1 MSGRARGTVQLRLLN
16 TRRVLSTLRRA
27 ESPVRIAELAA
38 ATSLTRPTVA
48 QIVSDLEG
56 RGWVQRHDP
65 VGATGR
71 PAARYAL
78 AHRAL
83 AVLAIDAGAHRAVVE
98 VVGLDGAVRS
108 RREQRHRRRLGPGL
122 LELLRTMSAECLDE
136 AGLRADAV
144 LAATVASPGIID
156 QATGDIEMRHSL
168 GGWRTGDVVDHLRPV
183 VGGTVAVENDAN
195 LAAQAMRE
203 VVGMPDSF
211 LGLQWGRRLGA
222 GLVLDGRVHPG
233 ALGAAGEIGSLLV
246 TDPPTGDLRQLEEV
260 VQVDR
265 LARVAGVETTTERML
280 ADAAAGE
287 ENAVAALGRA
297 VDPIAAAV
305 APICLALD
313 LHVVTVSGAI
323 ARGGAALAEALR
335 GRLAA
340 RGATDV
346 ACVLSPFLEDTVLR
360 GAASHAI
367 ETGWRGL
374 LDDVGAVPVE
384 LRAVVPD
391 ERP

>member
-1 MSGRARGTVQLRLLN
+1 MTERARGTVQLRLLN
-16 TRRVLSTLRRA
+16 TRRVLSEFRQA
-27 ESPVRIAELAA
+27 DAPVRIAELAA

-48 QIVSDLEG
+48 QIVADLEG

-98 VVGLDGAVRS
+98 LVGLDGTVRA

-122 LELLRTMSAECLDE
+122 LELLGTMAAECLED

-156 QATGDIEMRHSL
+156 QASGDIEMRHSL
-168 GGWRTGDVVDHLRPV
+168 GGWRTPEVVEHLGAV
-183 VGGTVAVENDAN
+183 VGGVVAVENDAN
-195 LAAQAMRE
+195 LAAQAMRD
-203 VVGMPDSF
+203 VAGMPDSF

-222 GLVLDGRVHPG
+222 GVVLDGGVHRG
-233 ALGAAGEIGSLLV
+233 SGGAAGEIGSLLV
-246 TDPPTGDLRQLEEV
+246 IDPMTGELRQLEEV

-265 LARVAGVETTTERML
+265 LAQVAGIEATTERML
-280 ADAAAGE
+280 ADAGAGRGH
-287 ENAVAALGRA
+287 AIDALGRA

-305 APICLALD
+305 APVCLALD
-313 LHVVTVSGAI
+313 LHAVTVSGAI
-323 ARGGAALAEALR
+323 ARGGAALAGALR
-335 GRLAA
+335 QRLAA
-340 RGATDV
+340 HGAPDV
-346 ACVLSPFLEDTVLR
+346 DCVLSPFLEDTVLR
-360 GAASHAI
+360 GAARHAI
-367 ETGWRGL
+367 ESAWRVL
-374 LDDVGAVPVE
+374 LDGVDDRQAA
-384 LRAVVPD
+384 R
-391 ERP
+391 